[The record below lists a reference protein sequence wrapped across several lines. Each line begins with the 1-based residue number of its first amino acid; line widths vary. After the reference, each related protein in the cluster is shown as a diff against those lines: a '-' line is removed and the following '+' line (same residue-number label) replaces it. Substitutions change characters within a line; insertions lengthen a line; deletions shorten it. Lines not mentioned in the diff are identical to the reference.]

1 MKRTI
6 IGSIFL
12 LTGMLNLI
20 GTIISGSIYSSML
33 KTWDTSYGT
42 KLWFSIFCGASK
54 FNDGM
59 DGLGLNVFFIF
70 GILLIILGL
79 VILLKE
85 YFNSTK

>member
-1 MKRTI
+1 MKRII
-6 IGSIFL
+6 IGAIFL

-54 FNDGM
+54 T
-59 DGLGLNVFFIF
+59 
-70 GILLIILGL
+70 LI
-79 VILLKE
+79 
-85 YFNSTK
+85 N